1 MNATVVASTVVAPT
15 TDTAPVVTIGANFSG
30 PNFHTD
36 PGIAVSPPD
45 TDGAVGP
52 TSFVELL
59 NNLFQVYDKS
69 GTILETLRLPDF
81 WADAGVT
88 PAGLPFDPR
97 VLYDPVSQR
106 WFASS
111 AENEFVPNDILLAV
125 SNTSD
130 PTQGWQGFAIP
141 SDPTQQ
147 TWADF
152 PMLGINQDGVFIAA
166 NTYFAGTPDFASEE
180 IIAIPKSDLLQTAP
194 SVANATVFANVGSN
208 DTGFYPHP
216 AVAYQSSGSEPLLSA
231 GASFGFSGLL
241 NVTSIDPP
249 IAAPSLN
256 VADRLVAIT
265 PAPDASSAT
274 QKGTNVQL
282 DLRPSSQFSSSVILE
297 NGKLF
302 AVQGIQQNGLAAL
315 RWFEIGDPLNAP
327 TILDSGV
334 INPPDL
340 NVYDGSIAV
349 NPQGDVVIGF
359 TGSGPNDYPSA
370 FAVVGTL
377 QGDTL
382 TLSDPILLKA
392 GDSPYLGTDGEQG
405 AGATLVRWGDYSA
418 TTVDPNDPS
427 HFWTTQEWAA
437 ADPSLGT
444 LWATQITELVFAP
457 PAPTVQTWFGG
468 TGNFSDPQNWSPAGS
483 PAATDTLVIDAGR
496 ARADNLAITNPNIR
510 LGSSTTTPTL
520 VLQDSTLAATSSIR
534 VETTTFDPAQPD
546 LEARIRVLGAV
557 TEDGAIDVG
566 TTGIDVNQLFP
577 AHLTVSLA
585 KGSSFTMDPGAIWF
599 SSDGS
604 TVDVNGP
611 ERSARFVNNG
621 EVEAFGGTVRMN
633 VPVTGQGTFDVV
645 FDNNNVRSG
654 TLEFAEDVEA
664 GQTVKLD
671 AGLLKLDEP
680 QNFLASV
687 QDFNPDSTIELTHT
701 KVTSADYSNG
711 VLTLFDKH
719 RVEAQLNIVGDFTT
733 GQFAIANHDGNAFIT
748 LDPSASLSASPSVDD
763 VNGLN
768 PDRQVAQL
776 ISAMATHSAG
786 NSGFDPMTP
795 PTQAQSNSSLQS
807 MLAPAWHS

>member
-1 MNATVVASTVVAPT
+1 
-15 TDTAPVVTIGANFSG
+15 
-30 PNFHTD
+30 
-36 PGIAVSPPD
+36 
-45 TDGAVGP
+45 
-52 TSFVELL
+52 VELL
-59 NNLFQVYDKS
+59 NNLYQVYDKS
-69 GTILETLRLPDF
+69 GAILQTLRLPEF
-81 WADAGVT
+81 WANAGVT
-88 PAGLPFDPR
+88 PAGVPIDPR
-97 VLYDPVSQR
+97 ILYDPVSQR

-111 AENEFVPNDILLAV
+111 AENPFVPNDILLAV

-141 SDPTQQ
+141 SDPTMQ

-152 PMLGINQDGVFIAA
+152 PMLGIDQDGVFIAA
-166 NTYFAGTPDFASEE
+166 NMYLAGLPDFSSEE
-180 IIAIPKSDLLQTAP
+180 IIAIPKSDLLQTVP

-249 IAAPSLN
+249 IANPSLN
-256 VADRLVAIT
+256 FADRLIAIT
-265 PAPDASSAT
+265 PEPDASFAT

-282 DLRPSSQFSSSVILE
+282 DLRPNSQFSSSVVLE
-297 NGKLF
+297 NGRLF

-315 RWFEIGDPLNAP
+315 RWFEIGDPLNSP

-349 NPQGDVVIGF
+349 NSQGDVVIGF

-370 FAVVGTL
+370 FAVVGAL

-392 GDSPYLGTDGEQG
+392 GDGPYLGTDGEQG
-405 AGATLVRWGDYSA
+405 VGSTLVRWGDYSA
-418 TTVDPNDPS
+418 TTVDPNDPA

-444 LWATQITELVFAP
+444 LWATQVSELVFAP

-468 TGNFSDPQNWSPAGS
+468 TGNFNDPQNWSPAGS

-496 ARADNLAITNPNIR
+496 LRADNLTITNPNIR

-520 VLQDSTLAATSSIR
+520 ILRDSTLAATSSIR
-534 VETTTFDPAQPD
+534 VQTTTFDPSQPD
-546 LEARIRVLGAV
+546 LEARIRVVGAV

-577 AHLTVSLA
+577 AHLTISMA
-585 KGSSFTMDPGAIWF
+585 RDSTFTMNPGAIWF

-604 TVDVNGP
+604 TLDVNGP
-611 ERSARFVNNG
+611 ERSAQFVNNG

-633 VPVTGQGTFDVV
+633 VPVTGQGTFDVL

-654 TLEFAEDVEA
+654 TLEFAEDVGA
-664 GQTVKLD
+664 GETVKLD

-680 QNFLASV
+680 LNFLASIE
-687 QDFNPDSTIELTHT
+687 DFNPDSTIELAHA

-719 RVEAQLNIVGDFTT
+719 RVEARLNIVGDFTT
-733 GQFAIANHDGNAFIT
+733 EQFAIANHDGNAFIT
-748 LDPSASLSASPSVDD
+748 SNPSPPVSAEQS
-763 VNGLN
+763 VNGVDGLN
-768 PDRQVAQL
+768 VDRQVAQL
-776 ISAMATHSAG
+776 ISAIATQPAS
-786 NSGFDPMTP
+786 NSGFNPMTM
-795 PTQAQSNSSLQS
+795 PTQTQNDSSLQS
-807 MLAPAWHS
+807 TLAPAWHS